1 MVETD
6 WSLDL
11 RLRGETDWGLK
22 LALFWVLNIK
32 RDSEEMEVLMSR
44 PRGIFLPRAGDHN
57 SLDGSLLWWF
67 FILPLSLSL

>member
-32 RDSEEMEVLMSR
+32 RDSEEMKVLMSR
-44 PRGIFLPRAGDHN
+44 PRGSSLPRAGDHN
-57 SLDGSLLWWF
+57 FLDGSS
-67 FILPLSLSL
+67 IR